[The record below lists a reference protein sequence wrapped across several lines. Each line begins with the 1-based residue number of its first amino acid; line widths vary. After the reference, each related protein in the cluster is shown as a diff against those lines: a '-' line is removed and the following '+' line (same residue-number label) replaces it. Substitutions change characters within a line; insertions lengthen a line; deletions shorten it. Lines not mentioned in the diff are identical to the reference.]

1 MSVVNT
7 VCLQLYVQVRFLWK
21 MIIAISEENKEL
33 GKVGGG
39 IEREK
44 GEERRE
50 RRRRDL
56 PGSLRERGVKM
67 GWRGREGDE
76 KIQQL
81 V

>member
-39 IEREK
+39 LRGRREK
-44 GEERRE
+44 RGEKGGGEIY
-50 RRRRDL
+50 L
-56 PGSLRERGVKM
+56 GA
-67 GWRGREGDE
+67 
-76 KIQQL
+76 
-81 V
+81 